1 MTLEALAGHG
11 ERLPDD
17 ETGAAQGAAVMAE
30 AAVPSEV
37 AVTAGSPAADSE
49 AAAMPETTA
58 TLETAAALT
67 AAAAMATAATLAAP
81 PASEV
86 PASEVPATDGPSA
99 DAGAARDPAGDAA
112 RAIGVRMIDG
122 AIIEVLLP
130 PNQEIEGPEA
140 RIAGEAVRALAAGR
154 RMPVLLVI
162 TGVVGVSVEA
172 RQVYTGSIAAT
183 AFALVGESPVDRV
196 IAHYLLRSRSET
208 IPAQFFSSE
217 SAAVEWLRQYVR
229 DE

>member
-1 MTLEALAGHG
+1 MTVEALVGPD
-11 ERLPDD
+11 ERLPD
-17 ETGAAQGAAVMAE
+17 EANGAPTSNAAV
-30 AAVPSEV
+30 
-37 AVTAGSPAADSE
+37 
-49 AAAMPETTA
+49 TTIG
-58 TLETAAALT
+58 
-67 AAAAMATAATLAAP
+67 TAATNDVLF
-81 PASEV
+81 
-86 PASEVPATDGPSA
+86 A
-99 DAGAARDPAGDAA
+99 DPGADRDAD

-122 AIIEVLLP
+122 GIIEVLIP

-140 RIAGEAVRALAAGR
+140 RVAGDAVRALAAGR

-217 SAAVEWLRQYVR
+217 SAAVEWLRQFAR
-229 DE
+229 EE